1 MKISRDEVQ
10 LMFVKAKPFLAVVFL
25 QAALAGMDII
35 AKAALNQ
42 GMSNYVFI
50 VYRHAV
56 ATIVIAPFAFLLE
69 KKIQRPKMTLVIFF
83 KIMLTSLFGP
93 VISQNLYFLGM
104 KYTSATFIASMTNV
118 LPAVTFVIACLL
130 RHEKV
135 KMTSTHSQAK
145 IIGTLISIGGAMIM
159 TLVRGPDLDLPW
171 TRGNHQDHK
180 NGEDLNNSIKGALM
194 IAIASFAWAGFM
206 ISHAITLQTYPAALS
221 LTAWICMLGTV
232 EGAALALIMERGNSA
247 VWSIKWDTKLLG
259 AVYSGIFCS
268 GITYYVQGIVLKERG
283 PVFVTAFSPLSMVL
297 VAVMSS
303 FILSEQMYLGRVI
316 GAIVIITGLY
326 LFVWG
331 KKKDYESPSVEDQE
345 MSVHQSTNAGD
356 AVNA

>member
-1 MKISRDEVQ
+1 
-10 LMFVKAKPFLAVVFL
+10 
-25 QAALAGMDII
+25 
-35 AKAALNQ
+35 
-42 GMSNYVFI
+42 
-50 VYRHAV
+50 
-56 ATIVIAPFAFLLE
+56 
-69 KKIQRPKMTLVIFF
+69 
-83 KIMLTSLFGP
+83 
-93 VISQNLYFLGM
+93 M

-145 IIGTLISIGGAMIM
+145 IIGTLVSIGGAMIM
-159 TLVRGPDLDLPW
+159 TLVRGPNLDLPW

-180 NGEDLNNSIKGALM
+180 NGEDFNNSIKGALM

-303 FILSEQMYLGRVI
+303 FILREQMYLGRYREGGFCTAPPTPPLLRRTTTTSSPSLTSASLKSPSPPPSAAASFNRLRMGRVI

-331 KKKDYESPSVEDQE
+331 KKKDYESPLVEDQE